1 MGVLREEMLSGEGV
15 LRIDVLGADDQE
27 HVLEE
32 MTFLNYRLASVQS
45 RKEVRKPRPDIIWN
59 REKAKKDIRYE
70 AGQLLM
76 DGEWEQG
83 ELNKIIVTML
93 AFEMDKVGLHPFHSS
108 AVRYMGKSILFLGGE
123 NNHGKSMSQ
132 IEGCR
137 RGGQV
142 ISTETT
148 VIDDQGIVV
157 MGSKSVYLLTR
168 AKGTERADLPSQD
181 QGVAKF
187 FDKEPEFVNY
197 PDPAPV
203 DLVIMPGID
212 GHFDIKVVEMNRF
225 EREYQTYHSVMNYFG
240 LNQLLAPGGLV
251 MPIVDTDELRQK
263 RGNFVSRFAAD
274 KPYFMV
280 RAKTPQ
286 LLFDEVE
293 KLMYGRTSKRPE

>member
-1 MGVLREEMLSGEGV
+1 MGILREEMLSGDGV
-15 LRIDVLGADDQE
+15 LRIDVLGAADQE
-27 HVLEE
+27 HVMDE
-32 MTFLNYRLASVQS
+32 MTFLNYRLASVQC
-45 RKEVRKPRPDIIWN
+45 RKDIHKAKPDVIWE
-59 REKAKKDIRYE
+59 REKSQKDIRYE
-70 AGQLLM
+70 GGQLLM
-76 DGEWEQG
+76 EGDWEQG

-93 AFEMDKVGLHPFHSS
+93 ALEMDKVGLHPFHSS
-108 AVRYMGKSILFLGGE
+108 AVRYKDKSILFLGGE

-137 RGGQV
+137 RGGKI

-148 VIDDQGIVV
+148 VTDDQGIVV
-157 MGSKSVYLLTR
+157 MGSKSVYLRTR

-187 FDKEPEFVNY
+187 FDKEPEFINFE
-197 PDPAPV
+197 DPAPV

-212 GHFDIKVVEMNRF
+212 GHFDTKVVEMNRF

-240 LNQLLAPGGLV
+240 LNQLLAPGGIV

-263 RGNFVSRFAAD
+263 RGDFVSRFAAD
-274 KPYFMV
+274 KPYFMA

-293 KLMYGRTSKRPE
+293 KLM

>member
-1 MGVLREEMLSGEGV
+1 MGILREEMMSGDGV
-15 LRIDVLGADDQE
+15 LRIDVVGADNQE
-27 HVLEE
+27 NVLDE

-45 RKEVRKPRPDIIWN
+45 RKEIQKSKPDIIWN
-59 REKAKKDIRYE
+59 MEKSIKDIRYE
-70 AGQLLM
+70 GGQLFL

-83 ELNKIIVTML
+83 ELNKVCVSML

-108 AVRYMGKSILFLGGE
+108 AVRYKGKTILFLGGE

-142 ISTETT
+142 VSTETT
-148 VIDDQGIVV
+148 VTDDDGIVI
-157 MGSKSVYLLTR
+157 MGSKDVYLRMR
-168 AKGTERADLPSQD
+168 ARGTERADLPSQD

-187 FDKEPEFVNY
+187 FDKEPEFVNFE
-197 PDPAPV
+197 DPAPV

-212 GHFDIKVVEMNRF
+212 GHFDTKVVEMNRF

-263 RGNFVSRFAAD
+263 RGNFVSRFVEN
-274 KPYFMV
+274 KPYFMI

-286 LLFDEVE
+286 ILFEEAE
-293 KLMYGRTSKRPE
+293 KLM

>member
-1 MGVLREEMLSGEGV
+1 MGTLREEMMSGDGV
-15 LRIDVLGADDQE
+15 LRIDVVGADNQE
-27 HVLEE
+27 HVLDE

-45 RKEVRKPRPDIIWN
+45 RKEIQKPRPDIIWN
-59 REKAKKDIRYE
+59 REKSVKDIRYKG
-70 AGQLLM
+70 GQLFL
-76 DGEWEQG
+76 DGDWEQG
-83 ELNKIIVTML
+83 ELNKVCVSML
-93 AFEMDKVGLHPFHSS
+93 AFEMEKVGLHPFHSS
-108 AVRYMGKSILFLGGE
+108 AVRYRGKTILFLGGE

-137 RGGQV
+137 RGGQI

-148 VIDDQGIVV
+148 VTDDDGIVI
-157 MGSKSVYLLTR
+157 MGSKNVYLRMR

-181 QGVAKF
+181 QGVSKF
-187 FDKEPEFVNY
+187 FDKEPEFVNFEE
-197 PDPAPV
+197 PAPI

-212 GHFDIKVVEMNRF
+212 GHFDMKVVEMNRF

-263 RGNFVSRFAAD
+263 RGNFVSRFVEN
-274 KPYFMV
+274 KPYFMI

-286 LLFDEVE
+286 ILFEEVE
-293 KLMYGRTSKRPE
+293 KII

>member
-1 MGVLREEMLSGEGV
+1 MGLLREEMLSGNGV
-15 LRIDVLGADDQE
+15 LRIDVFGADNQE

-32 MTFLNYRLASVQS
+32 MTFLNYRLAYVQS
-45 RKEVRKPRPDIIWN
+45 RKEILKPRPDIIWN
-59 REKAKKDIRYE
+59 RENSKKEIRYE
-70 AGQLLM
+70 AGQLKM
-76 DGEWEQG
+76 DGQWEQG

-108 AVRYMGKSILFLGGE
+108 AVRYQGKSILFLGGE

-148 VIDDQGIVV
+148 VTDDQGIVV
-157 MGSKSVYLLTR
+157 MGSKGVYLRTR

-187 FDKEPEFVNY
+187 FEKEPEYINY
-197 PDPAPV
+197 NDPTPV

-212 GHFDIKVVEMNRF
+212 GHFDTMVTEMNRF

-240 LNQLLAPGGLV
+240 LNQLLAPGGIV
-251 MPIVDTDELRQK
+251 MPIVDTDELRHK
-263 RGNFVSRFAAD
+263 RGDFVSRFAAN

-280 RAKTPQ
+280 RARTPQ

-293 KLMYGRTSKRPE
+293 KLM

>member
-1 MGVLREEMLSGEGV
+1 MGTLREEMMSGDGV
-15 LRIDVLGADDQE
+15 LRIDVVGADNQE
-27 HVLEE
+27 HVLDE

-45 RKEVRKPRPDIIWN
+45 RKEIQKPKPDIIWN
-59 REKAKKDIRYE
+59 REKSIKDIRYKG
-70 AGQLLM
+70 GQLFL

-83 ELNKIIVTML
+83 ELNKVCVSML
-93 AFEMDKVGLHPFHSS
+93 AFEMEKVGLHPFHSS
-108 AVRYMGKSILFLGGE
+108 AVRYRGKTILFLGGE

-137 RGGQV
+137 RGGQI

-148 VIDDQGIVV
+148 VTDDDGIVI
-157 MGSKSVYLLTR
+157 MGSKNVYLRMR

-187 FDKEPEFVNY
+187 FDKEPEFVNFEE
-197 PDPAPV
+197 PAPI

-212 GHFDIKVVEMNRF
+212 GHFDTKVVEMNRF

-263 RGNFVSRFAAD
+263 RGNFVSRFVEN
-274 KPYFMV
+274 KPYFMI

-286 LLFDEVE
+286 ILFEEVE
-293 KLMYGRTSKRPE
+293 KIM

>member
-1 MGVLREEMLSGEGV
+1 MEILREEMMCGDGV
-15 LRIDVLGADDQE
+15 LRIDMVGAENQE
-27 HVLEE
+27 HILDE
-32 MTFLNYRLASVQS
+32 MTFLSYRLASVHS
-45 RKEVRKPRPDIIWN
+45 RKEIQKSKPDIIWN
-59 REKAKKDIRYE
+59 REKSIKDIRYKG
-70 AGQLLM
+70 GQLFL

-83 ELNKIIVTML
+83 ELNKVCVSML
-93 AFEMDKVGLHPFHSS
+93 AFEMEKVGLHPFHSS
-108 AVRYMGKSILFLGGE
+108 AVRYRGKTILFLGGE

-137 RGGQV
+137 RGGQI

-148 VIDDQGIVV
+148 VTDDNGIVI
-157 MGSKSVYLLTR
+157 MGSKNVYLRMR

-187 FDKEPEFVNY
+187 FDKEPEFVNFE
-197 PDPAPV
+197 DPAPI

-212 GHFDIKVVEMNRF
+212 GHFDTKVIEMNRF
-225 EREYQTYHSVMNYFG
+225 EREYQTYHSLMNYFG

-263 RGNFVSRFAAD
+263 RGNFVSRFVEN
-274 KPYFMV
+274 KPYFMI

-286 LLFDEVE
+286 ILFEEVE
-293 KLMYGRTSKRPE
+293 KLM

>member
-1 MGVLREEMLSGEGV
+1 MGILREEMMSGDGV
-15 LRIDVLGADDQE
+15 LRIDVVSADNQE
-27 HVLEE
+27 NVLDE

-45 RKEVRKPRPDIIWN
+45 RREIQKSKPDIIWN
-59 REKAKKDIRYE
+59 REKSIKDIRYE
-70 AGQLLM
+70 GGQLFL

-83 ELNKIIVTML
+83 ELNKVCVSML

-108 AVRYMGKSILFLGGE
+108 AVRYKGKTILFLGGE

-142 ISTETT
+142 VSTETT
-148 VIDDQGIVV
+148 VTDDDGIVL
-157 MGSKSVYLLTR
+157 MGSKDVYLRMR

-187 FDKEPEFVNY
+187 FDKEPEFVNFE
-197 PDPAPV
+197 DPAPI

-212 GHFDIKVVEMNRF
+212 GHFDTKVVEMNRF

-263 RGNFVSRFAAD
+263 RGNFVSRFVEN
-274 KPYFMV
+274 KPYFMI

-286 LLFDEVE
+286 ILFEEAE
-293 KLMYGRTSKRPE
+293 KLM

>member
-1 MGVLREEMLSGEGV
+1 MGVLREEMLSGDGV
-15 LRIDVLGADDQE
+15 LRIDMLGAGDQE
-27 HVLEE
+27 HVMEE
-32 MTFLNYRLASVQS
+32 MTFLNYRLASVQRREDI
-45 RKEVRKPRPDIIWN
+45 RKSKPDIVWD
-59 REKAKKDIRYE
+59 REKSEKTIRYQ
-70 AGQLLM
+70 AGQLQM
-76 DGEWEQG
+76 EGDWEQG

-108 AVRYMGKSILFLGGE
+108 AVRYKDKSILFLGGE

-137 RGGQV
+137 RGGRI

-148 VIDDQGIVV
+148 VTDDRGIVV
-157 MGSKSVYLLTR
+157 MGSKSVYLRTR
-168 AKGTERADLPSQD
+168 ARGTERADLPSQD

-187 FDKEPEFVNY
+187 FEKEPEFINFE
-197 PDPAPV
+197 DPAAV

-212 GHFDIKVVEMNRF
+212 GHFDTKVVEMNRF
-225 EREYQTYHSVMNYFG
+225 EREYQTFHSLMNYFG
-240 LNQLLAPGGLV
+240 LNQLLAPGGIV
-251 MPIVDTDELRQK
+251 MPVVDTDELRQK
-263 RGNFVSRFAAD
+263 RGDFVSRFAAD

-293 KLMYGRTSKRPE
+293 KLM

>member
-1 MGVLREEMLSGEGV
+1 MGILREEILCGDGV
-15 LRIDVLGADDQE
+15 LRIDVVGADKRE
-27 HVLEE
+27 HVLDE

-45 RKEVRKPRPDIIWN
+45 RKEIQKTEADIIWN
-59 REKAKKDIRYE
+59 RGKSAKCIRYE
-70 AGQLLM
+70 GGQLLL

-83 ELNKIIVTML
+83 ELNKICVSML

-108 AVRYMGKSILFLGGE
+108 AVRYNDKSILFLGGE

-137 RGGQV
+137 RGGKI

-148 VIDDQGIVV
+148 IINDQGIAVV
-157 MGSKSVYLLTR
+157 GSKSVYLRTR
-168 AKGTERADLPSQD
+168 AQGTERADLPSQD

-187 FDKEPEFVNY
+187 FDKEPEFINFE
-197 PDPAPV
+197 DPTPM

-212 GHFDIKVVEMNRF
+212 GHFDTKVAKMNRF

-240 LNQLLAPGGLV
+240 LNQLLAPGGIV
-251 MPIVDTDELRQK
+251 MPIVDTDEMRQK
-263 RGNFVSRFAAD
+263 RGNFVSRFATG

-293 KLMYGRTSKRPE
+293 KLM

>member
-1 MGVLREEMLSGEGV
+1 MGILREEMMSGDGV
-15 LRIDVLGADDQE
+15 LRIDVVGADNQE
-27 HVLEE
+27 HVLDE

-45 RKEVRKPRPDIIWN
+45 RKEIQKPRPDIIWN
-59 REKAKKDIRYE
+59 REKSVKDIRYKG
-70 AGQLLM
+70 GQLFL
-76 DGEWEQG
+76 DGDWEQG
-83 ELNKIIVTML
+83 ELNKVCVSML
-93 AFEMDKVGLHPFHSS
+93 AFEMEKVGLHPFHSS
-108 AVRYMGKSILFLGGE
+108 AVRYRGKTILFLGGE

-137 RGGQV
+137 RGGQI

-148 VIDDQGIVV
+148 VTDDDGIVI
-157 MGSKSVYLLTR
+157 MGSKNVYLRMR

-181 QGVAKF
+181 QGVSKF
-187 FDKEPEFVNY
+187 FDKEPEFVNFEE
-197 PDPAPV
+197 PAPI

-212 GHFDIKVVEMNRF
+212 GHFDMKVVEMNRF

-263 RGNFVSRFAAD
+263 RGNFVSRFVEN
-274 KPYFMV
+274 KPYFMI

-286 LLFDEVE
+286 ILFEEVE
-293 KLMYGRTSKRPE
+293 KII